1 MQQLDLFSAVKKLHV
16 LSSKDLGKLIRDAKN
31 GIIKYTI
38 NGSSFEINVENLG
51 RPLVQHILKDVSSL
65 KPDEEHFKYLHTL
78 CDIASHHS
86 TLAQVFVED
95 MVVQEEMLNSIFSM
109 IRVLSQLGK
118 WKDIADVLLAHPE
131 IVDFTTAALTAVRLT
146 INLLQA
152 KPTTQ
157 CINSRMQP
165 NNEVYCLFHL
175 CESSVQFIQSL
186 CKQLL
191 FRERLVE
198 KKELCG
204 GGAVFRLVQDS
215 LNLPQHDDPFLE
227 SVVNR
232 LKAKVLSIMLL
243 LCQAESSSFMDMASS
258 TPQGKGF
265 AQATVLKVI
274 EELDMMCD
282 GDLKSQTNGL
292 LLINA
297 MKLTEIFSGASGFK
311 TFTVHNLTELLTRV
325 LSQPQR
331 EFLSTWCS
339 YDPEPTEEEIV
350 VDFNPTLAAGHV
362 LGLTSEFN
370 VQHSTWSNW
379 QAPQTPYAI
388 QRSSLLVQVLTN
400 LTCCYPEED
409 NARFINGFLECLQ
422 TESSELPGGAAERTD
437 ATRKNLSS
445 LSAYAESMTPNYL
458 QEEYVNV
465 LRWFISQLEKPT
477 AQESA
482 SHRVMFDEEHPA
494 PKLSKAEQEIQNALL
509 KIENERPENIRLW
522 ATRLKDLF
530 NGKMSLEINVP
541 KQMYPKTSFDIQV
554 ESIEYEGMLQ
564 FLANGLLEASFLHW
578 CQIYLYN
585 IVFYKIVPEDPKVA
599 YFNIHKITGKE
610 CETNFASV
618 KEHLLSVYKL
628 KKGTKY
634 FLAPFFIGNI
644 YFIVYNAHWVLFI
657 VSPKE
662 RSVWILDSTSV
673 KAQKNKDDYPLSRA
687 IESSFGSG
695 LTWTMVQ
702 CMQQDGSWE
711 CGFMVV
717 WFMFQFVLKK
727 RFHFPNNIWTQIT
740 SVTQE
745 EIDMLVENIMTRFF
759 KMVIHQPKVP

>member
-1 MQQLDLFSAVKKLHV
+1 MSFVSPNTFEMQQLDLFSAVKKLHV
-16 LSSKDLGKLIRDAKN
+16 LSSKYLGKLIRDAKN

-38 NGSSFEINVENLG
+38 NGSSFEEDL
-51 RPLVQHILKDVSSL
+51 LSSTILKDVSSL
-65 KPDEEHFKYLHTL
+65 KPDEEHFKYLLSGLKLLHTL

-86 TLAQVFVED
+86 TLARVFVKD

-118 WKDIADVLLAHPE
+118 KINGLSQMVLYSALLSNSMYLLKAFISSEWKDIADVLLAHPE
-131 IVDFTTAALTAVRLT
+131 VVDFTTAALTAVRLT

-157 CINSRMQP
+157 CINSRMQL
-165 NNEVYCLFHL
+165 NNEVYNLFHL

-204 GGAVFRLVQDS
+204 GGVVFRLVQDT
-215 LNLPQHDDPFLE
+215 LNLPQHDDPILE

-274 EELDMMCD
+274 AELDMMCD

-339 YDPEPTEEEIV
+339 YDPEPAEEEIV

-370 VQHSTWSNW
+370 VQHSTWSNC
-379 QAPQTPYAI
+379 QAPHVGKQAV
-388 QRSSLLVQVLTN
+388 S
-400 LTCCYPEED
+400 
-409 NARFINGFLECLQ
+409 
-422 TESSELPGGAAERTD
+422 
-437 ATRKNLSS
+437 KN
-445 LSAYAESMTPNYL
+445 
-458 QEEYVNV
+458 
-465 LRWFISQLEKPT
+465 
-477 AQESA
+477 
-482 SHRVMFDEEHPA
+482 
-494 PKLSKAEQEIQNALL
+494 
-509 KIENERPENIRLW
+509 
-522 ATRLKDLF
+522 
-530 NGKMSLEINVP
+530 
-541 KQMYPKTSFDIQV
+541 
-554 ESIEYEGMLQ
+554 
-564 FLANGLLEASFLHW
+564 
-578 CQIYLYN
+578 
-585 IVFYKIVPEDPKVA
+585 
-599 YFNIHKITGKE
+599 
-610 CETNFASV
+610 
-618 KEHLLSVYKL
+618 
-628 KKGTKY
+628 
-634 FLAPFFIGNI
+634 
-644 YFIVYNAHWVLFI
+644 
-657 VSPKE
+657 
-662 RSVWILDSTSV
+662 
-673 KAQKNKDDYPLSRA
+673 
-687 IESSFGSG
+687 
-695 LTWTMVQ
+695 
-702 CMQQDGSWE
+702 
-711 CGFMVV
+711 
-717 WFMFQFVLKK
+717 
-727 RFHFPNNIWTQIT
+727 PNNPPKANNR
-740 SVTQE
+740 
-745 EIDMLVENIMTRFF
+745 EI
-759 KMVIHQPKVP
+759 